1 MNDTSISV
9 ALGSGGYLHWTPPPA
24 VAQRLAAFPPG
35 RRAAAWRSVA
45 GRMEMFGSILTLIVQ
60 MGDFTPE
67 MLDIL
72 DAKLREVADEG
83 RLILETRRDID
94 GL

>member
-1 MNDTSISV
+1 
-9 ALGSGGYLHWTPPPA
+9 
-24 VAQRLAAFPPG
+24 
-35 RRAAAWRSVA
+35 
-45 GRMEMFGSILTLIVQ
+45 MEMFGSILTLIVQ